1 MTGTSVNLTSTAP
14 AVSVERRTPSDLL
27 RQNPLIAV
35 LRAARATDYDR
46 VVEVLADAG
55 VRSIELTL
63 STPGTFEH
71 LPALQASLGE
81 RVEIGI
87 GTIVSADQARHAI
100 EAGADYL
107 VTPVVD
113 LEVIN
118 LAVRAG
124 TPIYAGGLTPT
135 ELYSAWAAG
144 VTAVKIFPA
153 QTVGSAY
160 AAHLR
165 GPFPDLQFL
174 PSGGVGLADVPA
186 WLRAGAVAVS
196 LGGPLLGDALDG
208 GSLVGLADR
217 ARRAVEI
224 VREGRDVGRAGGGA

>member
-1 MTGTSVNLTSTAP
+1 MTRTPAAP
-14 AVSVERRTPSDLL
+14 APTASARRTPSALL
-27 RQNPLIAV
+27 KQNPLIAV

-46 VVEVLADAG
+46 VVEVLADNG

-63 STPGTFEH
+63 STPGTFAH
-71 LPALQASLGE
+71 LPALQNSLGE

-87 GTIVSADQARHAI
+87 GTIVTTDQARRAI
-100 EAGADYL
+100 DAGAGYL

-113 LEVIN
+113 LEVIA

-196 LGGPLLGDALDG
+196 LGGPLLGDALAG
-208 GSLVGLADR
+208 GSLAALADR
-217 ARRAVEI
+217 ARRAVDI
-224 VREGRDVGRAGGGA
+224 VRESREPGHAGSGA